1 MSIIVNDLTVT
12 YVNKHKQEVV
22 ALDNLNCQFAMGK
35 INVIV
40 GYSGCGKTTL
50 LKCIAGLLDYDG
62 TITVNGVDYDTL
74 EIKDRNLAMVS
85 QQYIL
90 YPNMTIFDNI
100 AFPLKIAGADR
111 KEITERVTSIA
122 DKLGLQYCLTRK
134 PKHLSGGQQQRV
146 ALARALVKHPD
157 ICLFDEPLSNVD
169 AQQRIELRQ
178 MIKQAIKSL
187 NTTAIYVTHDITEAF
202 ALADELFVIYNG
214 KLEISGTPME
224 VYRSGNE
231 VVKSLMGEHVLDATV
246 FN

>member
-1 MSIIVNDLTVT
+1 MSINVQNLTVT
-12 YVNKHKQEVV
+12 YVNKRKQEIV
-22 ALDNLNCQFAMGK
+22 ALDDLNCQFDMGK
-35 INVIV
+35 FNVIL

-74 EIKDRNLAMVS
+74 DIKDRNVAMVS

-100 AFPLKIAGADR
+100 AFPLRIAGADR
-111 KEITERVTSIA
+111 KEITERVNEVA

-134 PKHLSGGQQQRV
+134 PRHLSGGQQQRV
-146 ALARALVKHPD
+146 ALARALVKKPD
-157 ICLFDEPLSNVD
+157 ICLLDEPLSNVD
-169 AQQRIELRQ
+169 AQQRVELRQ
-178 MIKQAIKSL
+178 LIKQAIKSI

-202 ALADELFVIYNG
+202 ALADKLFVINNG
-214 KLEISGTPME
+214 KLEICGEPME